1 MATLSYRWRVDDT
14 EHELR
19 LVWVPATDGKPFMFG
34 RAPRR
39 KPVEIGG
46 FHMGATPVTQAL
58 WLHVMGDNPA
68 KSPRLRCPVEHAS
81 WEDIT
86 RTGGFLDRLN
96 ASGILTA
103 LGTEPGSRFR
113 LPSETEWEYAA
124 RGGPD
129 WPDGYVFSGSNDP
142 DAVAWY
148 GPRWNRGHQLVSDL
162 LGWPLGWRLIG
173 RVRRIVG
180 KKTTRTHDVALKA
193 PNQLGT
199 YDMSGNVWEWCEDVC
214 TDDLSQVPGDGTPYR
229 GPGTERR
236 LRGGCHHNWDLHCTV
251 DWRYGIVPDA
261 ADGCIGFRVVLAR
274 R

>member
-39 KPVEIGG
+39 KPVEVGG
-46 FHMGATPVTQAL
+46 FHIGATPVTQAL

-68 KSPRLRCPVEHAS
+68 KSPGLRCPVEHAS

-96 ASGILTA
+96 TSGILTA
-103 LGTEPGSRFR
+103 LGEPGSRFR

-124 RGGPD
+124 RGGPH
-129 WPDGYVFSGSNDP
+129 WPDGYVFSGSHDP

-162 LGWPLGWRLIG
+162 LGWPLGWRLTG
-173 RVRRIVG
+173 RVRRIIG
-180 KKTTRTHDVALKA
+180 KKATRTHDVALKA

-214 TDDLSQVPGDGTPYR
+214 TDDLNQVPGDGTPYR
-229 GPGTERR
+229 GSGTERR

-261 ADGCIGFRVVLAR
+261 ADACIGFRVVLAR